1 MNADLPTRLRER
13 QRALR
18 GRGLERALRV
28 RRPSADVIDLAGN
41 DYLGLSRHPHVVQ
54 AAIDATR
61 EWGTRSTASRLVT
74 GTTAGAL
81 IESLGYVQF
90 YLLTTVV
97 ALPGVL
103 LYLFML
109 RAGLIE
115 RSLGDA
121 GRVPS
126 AD

>member
-1 MNADLPTRLRER
+1 MSNVGGLAPGTAYTFRITPLTSVGDGVAPFLLVSAQTRMPAVSNLRFTAT
-13 QRALR
+13 QFAL
-18 GRGLERALRV
+18 L
-28 RRPSADVIDLAGN
+28 SAAA
-41 DYLGLSRHPHVVQ
+41 SVV
-54 AAIDATR
+54 
-61 EWGTRSTASRLVT
+61 GRLVT

-97 ALPGVL
+97 ALPGVF

-109 RAGLIE
+109 RAGLVE

-121 GRVPS
+121 GYRGN
-126 AD
+126 AG